1 VAFQATVTGGAPL
14 SYQWRFNGAKIR
26 GATNT
31 TLTLTNVLAVNAGSY
46 TVLVSNS
53 AGSLLSDAATLSVAK
68 REQAIVFGVLS
79 NRVFGD
85 APFALDAKASSGLP
99 VRFEILSGP
108 ATISGNT
115 LTPTGAGL
123 IIVRAFQAGNAD
135 YNAAPSVDQS
145 FTVAPA
151 SQPPTAKLNV
161 ASITVAGGRVHE
173 LEVRYSD
180 DKAIRL
186 STLDS
191 NDLRVT
197 GPNGYEQLAAFDY
210 VDIGGD
216 GTPRTGYYHV
226 DAPGGAWDS
235 ADNGAYTVLME
246 PNQVSDTSNVPVAAG
261 VLGTFEI
268 KLTVVA
274 RPPNDDFTNRI
285 HLVGSSVA
293 AEGTNL
299 NASQETGEPN
309 HAGKPATRSV
319 WWSWTAPQSGP
330 VTISTSGSS
339 IDTLLSVYAGATVAN
354 LVPVANNDDDPD
366 GGSTSRVTFRAEAGT
381 EYQIAVDAF
390 GGEAGSIKLSLMLV
404 LSCIS

>member
-1 VAFQATVTGGAPL
+1 
-14 SYQWRFNGAKIR
+14 
-26 GATNT
+26 
-31 TLTLTNVLAVNAGSY
+31 
-46 TVLVSNS
+46 
-53 AGSLLSDAATLSVAK
+53 
-68 REQAIVFGVLS
+68 
-79 NRVFGD
+79 
-85 APFALDAKASSGLP
+85 
-99 VRFEILSGP
+99 
-108 ATISGNT
+108 
-115 LTPTGAGL
+115 
-123 IIVRAFQAGNAD
+123 
-135 YNAAPSVDQS
+135 
-145 FTVAPA
+145 
-151 SQPPTAKLNV
+151 
-161 ASITVAGGRVHE
+161 
-173 LEVRYSD
+173 
-180 DKAIRL
+180 
-186 STLDS
+186 
-191 NDLRVT
+191 
-197 GPNGYEQLAAFDY
+197 
-210 VDIGGD
+210 
-216 GTPRTGYYHV
+216 
-226 DAPGGAWDS
+226 
-235 ADNGAYTVLME
+235 ME
-246 PNQVSDTSNVPVAAG
+246 PNQVSDTSNVTVAAG

-390 GGEAGSIKLSLMLV
+390 GGEAGSIKLSLMLEMPRAALRVELSGKNLV
-404 LSCIS
+404 LSWPAQATGFVLEATDDLAVPGWTQVSVTAVMVGESFSVKVPISGTSKIFRLRRP